1 MIYIIIYVNYRNPT
15 ATIDKDYAKKVSNQF
30 PCLSQYGG
38 PVDPNTALGGFTGN
52 NDVMMTSLHLNQC
65 FLC

>member
-1 MIYIIIYVNYRNPT
+1 MIYYNYYVNCRNPT
-15 ATIDKDYAKKVSNQF
+15 ATIDKVYAKNVSNQF

-52 NDVMMTSLHLNQC
+52 NDVMTMSLHLN
-65 FLC
+65 